1 MTDTDGKPDALVCC
15 AVSVLRAAPAQG
27 DASLRPLLSRRIAAV
42 LALLFGWLPGFAR
55 AGQEATYTVVD
66 VDLAHDRLALFLD
79 DEARQPFLSLRRLDA
94 WLQRRGQRLRW
105 GMNAGM
111 FHPGFAPVG
120 LFVADGKE
128 RSPLDLGDGAGN
140 FYLKPN
146 GVFLVGDSR
155 AQIVESSRYAAV
167 AGRVRLATQ
176 SGPLLVQQG
185 ALHPRL
191 DPASRSRHV
200 RNGVGICAGRVRF
213 VISEQPVTLHA
224 FASYFRDVLQCSDAL
239 YLDGSVSSFYSQ
251 SPRRDT
257 ARARLGPLIG
267 VVDAVDAAVA
277 PPESGVR

>member
-1 MTDTDGKPDALVCC
+1 MQRNRSRPPAPLAATMPP
-15 AVSVLRAAPAQG
+15 RAP
-27 DASLRPLLSRRIAAV
+27 RRRVAAWF
-42 LALLFGWLPGFAR
+42 ALLCSWLPGIAA
-55 AGQEATYTVVD
+55 AGQEATYTVID

-79 DEARQPFLSLRRLDA
+79 DEAQQPFLSLRRLDA

-120 LFVADGKE
+120 LFVADGIE
-128 RSPLDLGDGAGN
+128 RSPLDSGDGAGN

-146 GVFLVGDSR
+146 GVFLVGADGAR
-155 AQIVESSRYAAV
+155 IVESSRYAAV
-167 AGRVRLATQ
+167 SAGVRLATQ
-176 SGPLLVQQG
+176 SGPLLVQHG
-185 ALHPRL
+185 VLHPRL

-224 FASYFRDVLQCSDAL
+224 FASHFRDVLQCSDAL
-239 YLDGSVSSFYSQ
+239 YLDGSVSSVYSQ
-251 SPRRDT
+251 SPCRDT

-267 VVDAVDAAVA
+267 VVDDLGAAAAAA
-277 PPESGVR
+277 PD

>member
-1 MTDTDGKPDALVCC
+1 MLDTDGKSAG
-15 AVSVLRAAPAQG
+15 APA
-27 DASLRPLLSRRIAAV
+27 RPVSPCRIAAV
-42 LALLFGWLPGFAR
+42 LALLFGWLPGVA
-55 AGQEATYTVVD
+55 AAQEATYAVVD

-79 DEARQPFLSLRRLDA
+79 DEARQPFGSLRRLDA
-94 WLQRRGQRLRW
+94 WLQRRGQQLRW

-120 LFVADGKE
+120 LFVADGVE
-128 RSPLDLGDGAGN
+128 RRPIDLGAGAGN

-146 GVFLVGDSR
+146 GVYLVDAAGAR
-155 AQIVESSRYAAV
+155 IVESSRYATV
-167 AGRVRLATQ
+167 AAGVQLATQ

-185 ALHPRL
+185 VLHPRL

-200 RNGVGICAGRVRF
+200 RNGVGICGGRVRF

-239 YLDGSVSSFYSQ
+239 YFDGSVSSFYSRT
-251 SPRRDT
+251 PRRDT

-267 VVDAVDAAVA
+267 VVDAVGDAAPA
-277 PPESGVR
+277 PRK

>member
-1 MTDTDGKPDALVCC
+1 MQRDRSRPSAPV
-15 AVSVLRAAPAQG
+15 AATMPARG
-27 DASLRPLLSRRIAAV
+27 AAAV
-42 LALLFGWLPGFAR
+42 FALLCGWLQGAAAAEP
-55 AGQEATYTVVD
+55 EAVYTVID

-79 DEARQPFLSLRRLDA
+79 DEAQQPFLTLRRLDG

-120 LFVADGKE
+120 LFVADGIQ
-128 RSPLDLGDGAGN
+128 RSPLDLRDGAGN

-146 GVFLVGDSR
+146 GVFLVGADGAR
-155 AQIVESSRYAAV
+155 IVESSRYASV
-167 AGRVRLATQ
+167 AAGVQLATQ

-185 ALHPRL
+185 VLHPRL

-200 RNGVGICAGRVRF
+200 RNGVGIGAGRVRF

-267 VVDAVDAAVA
+267 VVDAIGDAAA
-277 PPESGVR
+277 QD